1 MDAKF
6 DELLKTERLFLEE
19 MEAVKDERG
28 SYLYKSRNAD
38 DILLLDFYLKEYKDW
53 LVENGIVKLLS

>member
-19 MEAVKDERG
+19 MEAVKDENG
-28 SYLYKSRNAD
+28 KYLYKSRNAD
-38 DILLLDFYLKEYKDW
+38 EILLLDFYLKDYKDW
-53 LVENGIVKLLS
+53 LIENGIVKLLT

>member
-19 MEAVKDERG
+19 MEAVKDEKG

-53 LVENGIVKLLS
+53 LVENGVVKLLT